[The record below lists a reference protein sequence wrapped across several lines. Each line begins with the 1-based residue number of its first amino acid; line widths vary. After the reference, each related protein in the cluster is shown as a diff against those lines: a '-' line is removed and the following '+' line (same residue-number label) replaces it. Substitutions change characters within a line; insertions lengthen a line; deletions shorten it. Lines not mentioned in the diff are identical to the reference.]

1 MVTMMTSTFDRGLK
15 NGYRSGL
22 EDKVGQQIT
31 TAGLPLLYET
41 DRVEYTWPARQ
52 SKYTPDF
59 KLPKP
64 GGFYYVETKGRWV
77 TNDRAKG
84 LLLKKQ
90 HPDIDIR
97 YVFSN
102 QRAKLYKGSPTTYEM
117 YAQKHGLTFANKW
130 IPQEWLDESLAA
142 LK

>member
-1 MVTMMTSTFDRGLK
+1 MTSTFDRGLK

-77 TNDRAKG
+77 TNDRAKA
-84 LLLKKQ
+84 LLLHKQ

-102 QRAKLYKGSPTTYEM
+102 QRAKLYKGSLTTYEM
-117 YAQKHGLTFANKW
+117 YSQKHGLTYANKW